1 MRVLEQTEQ
10 EAQGRRRHAGTY
22 VSGHI
27 WQAAGTCIH
36 VFLVKSTEHRSCR
49 ACTGSVSPDVYLSSN
64 GPSSPPSGTNSYD
77 FSGSKPWFTYDE
89 LVDITGGFSAANVI
103 GEGGFGKVYMGALS
117 NGRRVAVKQLKVGS
131 GQGEKE
137 FRSEVGIISRIHHR
151 HLVTLVGYCVNENNR
166 LLVYEFVPN
175 DTLEHHL
182 HGQLNSFS
190 FSSSRTH
197 AHETLS
203 IYLSVCLC

>member
-1 MRVLEQTEQ
+1 
-10 EAQGRRRHAGTY
+10 
-22 VSGHI
+22 
-27 WQAAGTCIH
+27 
-36 VFLVKSTEHRSCR
+36 
-49 ACTGSVSPDVYLSSN
+49 VYLPSN
-64 GPSSPPSGTNSYD
+64 GPSSAPSGTNSYD

-89 LVDITGGFSAANVI
+89 LVGITGGFSAANVI

-117 NGRRVAVKQLKVGS
+117 DGRRVAVKQLKVGS

-137 FRSEVGIISRIHHR
+137 FRAEVGIISRIHHR

-190 FSSSRTH
+190 FSSSSRTH
-197 AHETLS
+197 TKP
-203 IYLSVCLC
+203 